1 MIDELRRILKNSTEN
16 EMKSLV
22 FQTILRINVLEETDH
37 DTEEHLVKDLK
48 KIYSDFLNS
57 KRNQTDIKMK

>member
-16 EMKSLV
+16 EVKSLV
-22 FQTILRINVLEETDH
+22 FQTILRINMLEETDQ
-37 DTEEHLVKDLK
+37 DTEGQLVIDLK
-48 KIYSDFLNS
+48 KTYSDFLNS